1 MRQNTNYETAMGTS
15 YLYFVLPMSPL
26 GVVEPTR
33 RNLVMARLTP
43 QVEKGTLTTYLLDET
58 EQTVELDD
66 EIWQR
71 WLNEC
76 VECSFH
82 FTSPLGTF
90 AVRRDNS
97 KYWYAD
103 GRYNGRNQKVYVGKT
118 EAITISALYRVARK
132 LYARMH
138 REHPPAALLELT
150 LAEETTYRDA
160 TARAREAASL
170 PAPSFPA
177 PSQTAS
183 HPDSSN
189 ESVVYDMALASRL
202 TPREREIL
210 LVLSYGLSNPQLVE
224 PLGISITTV
233 KMHLRHIYY
242 KLSLASRNELIAY
255 AKRFKQGEQE
265 RLFQIV

>member
-1 MRQNTNYETAMGTS
+1 M
-15 YLYFVLPMSPL
+15 
-26 GVVEPTR
+26 
-33 RNLVMARLTP
+33 
-43 QVEKGTLTTYLLDET
+43 LTTYLLDET

-66 EIWQR
+66 EIWLC

-118 EAITISALYRVARK
+118 EAITISALYGVARK
-132 LYARMH
+132 LYVSMNG
-138 REHPPAALLELT
+138 EPPSAALLELMLT
-150 LAEETTYRDA
+150 EETAYKDA
-160 TARAREAASL
+160 ATRAREAASL

-210 LVLSYGLSNPQLVE
+210 LVLSFGLSNPQIAE
-224 PLGISITTV
+224 PLGISVSMV
-233 KMHLRHIYY
+233 KLHLRHMYHTLFIT
-242 KLSLASRNELIAY
+242 SRNELIRY
-255 AKRFKQGEQE
+255 AKHFKKSMPVMKKREGAREV
-265 RLFQIV
+265 LSHSVMLG

>member
-1 MRQNTNYETAMGTS
+1 
-15 YLYFVLPMSPL
+15 
-26 GVVEPTR
+26 
-33 RNLVMARLTP
+33 MARLTP

-66 EIWQR
+66 ERWQR

-76 VECSFH
+76 GECSFH

-132 LYARMH
+132 LYVSMNG
-138 REHPPAALLELT
+138 EPPSAALLELT

-170 PAPSFPA
+170 PAPS
-177 PSQTAS
+177 
-183 HPDSSN
+183 HPDSSD
-189 ESVVYDMALASRL
+189 ESVVYDMTLASRL

-224 PLGISITTV
+224 LLDICITTV